1 MKSNPLRI
9 FLLVLLVL
17 AILTLTHYRDHL
29 NIAALERWIHSA
41 GWMAPLFFMLCYAV
55 ATVLFFPGS
64 VLSLTGGA
72 LFGVVQGTIYN
83 VVGATLGATLAF
95 LCSRYL
101 VSDWVRE
108 RTGER
113 LQKLVEGVEEEG
125 WRFVAFVRLVPIFP
139 YNLLNYALG
148 LTRIPL
154 LHYSLATALFILPGG
169 IAYTYVGYTGHEA
182 MTGGEGI
189 IRKVLLATT
198 LLAVTAYLPRII
210 KRFRNRKTSNN

>member
-1 MKSNPLRI
+1 VKTRI
-9 FLLVLLVL
+9 YRLMLFVALVTVI
-17 AILTLTHYRDHL
+17 AILAYYRHDI
-29 NIAALERWIHSA
+29 NIPATERWIKSS
-41 GWMAPLFFMLCYAV
+41 GWMAPVVFMLCYAL
-55 ATVLFFPGS
+55 ATVVFFPGS

-83 VVGATLGATLAF
+83 VLGATLGATLAF

-101 VSDWVRE
+101 VSDWVRQ
-108 RTGER
+108 RSGTR
-113 LQKLVEGVEEEG
+113 LTKIVEGVEEEG

-148 LTRIPL
+148 LTRIPV
-154 LHYSLATALFILPGG
+154 LHYALATMLFILPGG

-182 MTGGEGI
+182 MTGGHGL

-198 LLAVTAYLPRII
+198 LLALTAYMPRLI
-210 KRFRNRKTSNN
+210 KRWRNRKKSNQ